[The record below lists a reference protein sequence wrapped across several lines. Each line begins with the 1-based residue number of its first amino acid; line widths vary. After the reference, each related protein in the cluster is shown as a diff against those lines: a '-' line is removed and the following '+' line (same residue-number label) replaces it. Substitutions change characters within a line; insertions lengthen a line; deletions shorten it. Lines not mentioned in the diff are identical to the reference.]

1 MEQNSDRMGFAL
13 IALVVVAFVLVA
25 MNTVLKP
32 TVTGFFTGFKNW
44 MDSTFKGMGVNPAT
58 STAVAIDAVRTVLG
72 K

>member
-32 TVTGFFTGFKNW
+32 TVDGFFNGFKNW
-44 MDSTFKGMGVNPAT
+44 TKSTFDGMGH
-58 STAVAIDAVRTVLG
+58 SSGLAIDAVRSVLG

>member
-32 TVTGFFTGFKNW
+32 TVDGFFNGFKNW
-44 MDSTFKGMGVNPAT
+44 MESTFANMNGGPI
-58 STAVAIDAVRTVLG
+58 STKA
-72 K
+72 